1 MGTFLKVSI
10 FAAPVLIFG
19 ATYYAAGG
27 SDKNEK
33 YSRQSYYK
41 ESLLLLKGYKP
52 AMDKLGEPIKAGAI
66 RDEDE
71 FNQIKE
77 NNVQIKLPIIGKER
91 SADMLIYANKTEEDR
106 NWTIKK
112 LELQYNAS
120 AYRYK
125 FYDDD
130 LRKK

>member
-1 MGTFLKVSI
+1 MGTFLKLTI
-10 FAAPVLIFG
+10 FAAPVFIFG
-19 ATYYAAGG
+19 ATYYATNGP
-27 SDKNEK
+27 DKNEK
-33 YSRQSYYK
+33 YLRHSYYK
-41 ESLLLLKGYKP
+41 ESLSLLKGYKP

-71 FNQIKE
+71 FNQMKD
-77 NNVQIKLPIIGKER
+77 NCVQIRLPIIGKER
-91 SADMLIYANKTEEDR
+91 NADMLIYANKTEEDR

-112 LELQYNAS
+112 LELQYAAS